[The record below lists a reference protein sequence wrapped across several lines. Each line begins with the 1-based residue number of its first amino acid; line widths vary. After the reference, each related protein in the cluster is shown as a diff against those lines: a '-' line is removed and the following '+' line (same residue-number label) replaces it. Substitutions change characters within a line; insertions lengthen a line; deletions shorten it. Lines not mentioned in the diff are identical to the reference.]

1 VDRMIIRDKD
11 SRNQSS
17 EQRWKIGSSDIVL
30 SFLTVQCSP
39 EKGRANI
46 PKTKI
51 IQKYIEEIILLRRI
65 SASASPSEVYFARV
79 HVTSVMSLSEYS
91 SSNINKVADIHNTF

>member
-1 VDRMIIRDKD
+1 MIIRDKD

-17 EQRWKIGSSDIVL
+17 EQRWKIGSSGIVL
-30 SFLTVQCSP
+30 SFLMVQRSP

-51 IQKYIEEIILLRRI
+51 IQKYIEEIILLRRYQQVLRRPK
-65 SASASPSEVYFARV
+65 S
-79 HVTSVMSLSEYS
+79 TS
-91 SSNINKVADIHNTF
+91 HGFT